1 MEADELFLGE
11 GKPST
16 SEAGFSLSQTL
27 TLSQH
32 GLGRCPN
39 TPLRF
44 LVALCWVRWSTLIGV
59 AYRTLVGVEWLTLI
73 GVECR
78 TPVGVD

>member
-1 MEADELFLGE
+1 

-32 GLGRCPN
+32 GLGRLPQDPASGFGRHHPMLFSVRVWEYERVRIHKKVRPVFPKN
-39 TPLRF
+39 TPYF
-44 LVALCWVRWSTLIGV
+44 F
-59 AYRTLVGVEWLTLI
+59 
-73 GVECR
+73 
-78 TPVGVD
+78 